1 MYYKIKIMKIGLLL
15 VMLLSFASFGQDSIQ
30 ILKRSY
36 LDKKTFTYSDY
47 TTCDSMQTIRVVYDN
62 EISNAISSRLSE
74 LYNKNYTY
82 EDILDG
88 NAYFIK
94 QAAIDSNKNVM
105 AINILSNGID
115 SFVEYAICG
124 IETDSEIMV
133 ELIDPT
139 TKIFYVNYFQ
149 VLSLNNRQTE
159 FIEIT
164 VRRRFTI
171 ERYLLFK
178 HKEQ

>member
-1 MYYKIKIMKIGLLL
+1 MKLIL
-15 VMLLSFASFGQDSIQ
+15 MFIILSFMSFGQDSIQ
-30 ILKRSY
+30 VLKRFY
-36 LDKKTFTYSDY
+36 VDKETFKYSDY
-47 TTCDSMQTIRVVYDN
+47 ITCDSTKTIRVVYDN

-74 LYNKNYTY
+74 LHNKNYTY

-115 SFVEYAICG
+115 TFVENAICG
-124 IETDSEIMV
+124 IETDSELMV

-139 TKIFYVNYFQ
+139 TKFFYVNYFQ